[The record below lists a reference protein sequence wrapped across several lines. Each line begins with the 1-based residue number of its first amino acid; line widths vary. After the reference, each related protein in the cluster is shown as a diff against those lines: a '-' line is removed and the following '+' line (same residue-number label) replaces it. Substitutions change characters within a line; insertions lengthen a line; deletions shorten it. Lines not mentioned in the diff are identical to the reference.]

1 MSKFPEYSKYD
12 GLGLAELVRSKQ
24 VTPEELLEEA
34 IARVEAHNPKLNA
47 VVRKL
52 YEPAKAAANGDLPNG
67 PFRGVPFLL
76 KDLQSTME
84 GVPTSQ
90 GNRWLKDYRM
100 PHDSEMVRRFR
111 ASGVVILG
119 KTNAPEFGLV
129 PYTEP
134 EVFGPTHNPWDLGRT
149 PGGSSGGSAA
159 AVAARL
165 VPLASG
171 GDGGGSI
178 RIPASCCGLFGLKPT
193 RARTPTGPDAGEAWH
208 GFAQEHVV
216 SRSVRDSAAML
227 DALSGSEVGEPY
239 PAPLPERPYLEE
251 VSTEPGRLKIAF
263 TSHPFMGHDV
273 HPDCVKGLEQTVRL
287 LGDLG
292 HELVED
298 KPEIDG
304 EAYSIAFLT
313 VVAAETR
320 ADIEWTANLV
330 KRKPSLA
337 GFEPSTYAIGLIGKS
352 MSASDYANAVRYL
365 QSVSRGIG
373 RFFEKYDVLLTPAL
387 SQPPVRIGSLQPP
400 ASQMPLIRLVGELN
414 AGWLLNALGIIKP
427 LAAQTFDFI
436 PYTPVFNVTG
446 QPAMSVPLYWNEAG
460 LPIGMHFVGRFG
472 DEATLFRLAGQ
483 LERAQPWFE
492 RAPQGFGG

>member
-34 IARVEAHNPKLNA
+34 IAHVEAHNPKLNA

-193 RARTPTGPDAGEAWH
+193 RGVYSDRAGC
-208 GFAQEHVV
+208 
-216 SRSVRDSAAML
+216 R
-227 DALSGSEVGEPY
+227 
-239 PAPLPERPYLEE
+239 
-251 VSTEPGRLKIAF
+251 
-263 TSHPFMGHDV
+263 
-273 HPDCVKGLEQTVRL
+273 
-287 LGDLG
+287 
-292 HELVED
+292 
-298 KPEIDG
+298 
-304 EAYSIAFLT
+304 
-313 VVAAETR
+313 
-320 ADIEWTANLV
+320 
-330 KRKPSLA
+330 
-337 GFEPSTYAIGLIGKS
+337 
-352 MSASDYANAVRYL
+352 
-365 QSVSRGIG
+365 
-373 RFFEKYDVLLTPAL
+373 
-387 SQPPVRIGSLQPP
+387 
-400 ASQMPLIRLVGELN
+400 
-414 AGWLLNALGIIKP
+414 
-427 LAAQTFDFI
+427 
-436 PYTPVFNVTG
+436 
-446 QPAMSVPLYWNEAG
+446 
-460 LPIGMHFVGRFG
+460 
-472 DEATLFRLAGQ
+472 
-483 LERAQPWFE
+483 
-492 RAPQGFGG
+492 